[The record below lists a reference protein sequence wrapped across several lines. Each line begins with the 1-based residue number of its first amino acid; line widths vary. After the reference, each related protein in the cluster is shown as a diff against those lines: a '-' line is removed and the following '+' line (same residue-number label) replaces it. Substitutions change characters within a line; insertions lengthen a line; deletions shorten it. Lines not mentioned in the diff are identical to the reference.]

1 MAKIHSTTLVITVS
15 QMLKDTDTTNVILD
29 QNMIEQIEAVVT
41 QLAAEGSAGSP
52 VIVEVEKV
60 EK

>member
-1 MAKIHSTTLVITVS
+1 MAKLQSTTLVITVS
-15 QMLKDTDTTNVILD
+15 QLLKDNETTHVILD

-41 QLAAEGSAGSP
+41 QLAAEGSAGTP
-52 VIVEVEKV
+52 VVVEIDKV